1 MTASSMAGNGVEI
14 TGLVKAFGGVRAIDG
29 VDLSIQPGE
38 FVALLGPSGCGKTTL
53 LRAIAGLLAPDAGR
67 IRLGDR
73 LVAAPEAKLFVPA
86 ERRNLGMVFQDY
98 ALWPHM
104 RVRENVGFPL
114 AARRCPAA
122 QRAGLIET
130 ALRRV
135 SLWHLADRFPGE
147 LSGGQQ
153 QRVALARA
161 IVDAPRVLLF
171 DEPLSNLDAAL
182 RDSLGR
188 EIAMLVRDLGA
199 TAIYVTHDQSEAL
212 SLADR
217 IAVMRAGRIVQS
229 DAPERL
235 YKDPADAW
243 IAAFLKSG
251 SLIRGHAEGG
261 AFHPEGEGE
270 SLHLPQ
276 LVNGHSGPSTLMLP
290 SAAVQSGGT
299 GELRFSV
306 ASAHFKGDRYE
317 IAARWGARD
326 HGPVVQFWHDKP
338 LKPGDMVSVTLDRDR
353 LRLFHGDVPPDA
365 AL

>member
-1 MTASSMAGNGVEI
+1 MSTSPAAGNGVEI
-14 TGLVKAFGGVRAIDG
+14 VRLVKAFGDMRAIDG

-53 LRAIAGLLAPDAGR
+53 LRAIAGLLAPDEGS
-67 IRLGDR
+67 IKLGDH
-73 LVAAPEAKLFVPA
+73 LVAAAEAKLFVPA
-86 ERRNLGMVFQDY
+86 ERRGLGMVFQDY

-104 RVRENVGFPL
+104 RVRDNVGFPL
-114 AARRCPAA
+114 AARRVPAA
-122 QRAGLIET
+122 QRASLIET

-135 SLWHLADRFPGE
+135 SLAHLAGRFPGE

-161 IVDAPRVLLF
+161 IVDSPRVLLF
-171 DEPLSNLDAAL
+171 DEPLSNLDASL

-188 EIAMLVRDLGA
+188 DIAMLVRDLGA

-217 IAVMRAGRIVQS
+217 IAVMRAGRIVQC
-229 DAPERL
+229 DTPEQL
-235 YKDPADAW
+235 YKSPADAW

-251 SLIRGHAEGG
+251 SLIPGHAEAGT
-261 AFHPEGEGE
+261 FHPEGKGE

-276 LVNGHSGPSTLMLP
+276 LMNGHSGPSTLLLP
-290 SAAVQSGGT
+290 SAAVQAGAA
-299 GELRFSV
+299 GELKFAV
-306 ASAHFKGDRYE
+306 ASVHFKGDRYE

-338 LKPGDMVSVTLDRDR
+338 LKPGDLVSVSLDRDR
-353 LRLFHGDVPPDA
+353 LRLFLGESPVDLAH
-365 AL
+365 

>member
-1 MTASSMAGNGVEI
+1 MPVSTAAGNGVDI
-14 TGLVKAFGGVRAIDG
+14 VKLAKKFGTMRAIDG
-29 VDLSIQPGE
+29 VDLSILPGE

-53 LRAIAGLLAPDAGR
+53 LRAIAGLLAPDEGR

-104 RVRENVGFPL
+104 RVRDNVGFPL
-114 AARRCPAA
+114 AARRVATGD
-122 QRAGLIET
+122 RAKLIET

-135 SLWHLADRFPGE
+135 SLAHLAHRFPGE

-171 DEPLSNLDAAL
+171 DEPLSNLDASL

-217 IAVMRAGRIVQS
+217 IAVMRAGRIIQCDS
-229 DAPERL
+229 PEAL
-235 YKDPADAW
+235 YKNPADAW
-243 IAAFLKSG
+243 VAGFLRSG

-261 AFHPEGEGE
+261 AFHPEGQGDA
-270 SLHLPQ
+270 LQLPHLT
-276 LVNGHSGPSTLMLP
+276 NGHSGPSTLLLP
-290 SAAVQSGGT
+290 TGAVQAGAHGDIK
-299 GELRFSV
+299 FSV
-306 ASAHFKGDRYE
+306 ASAFFKGDRYE
-317 IAARWGARD
+317 IAARWGADD
-326 HGPVVQFWHDKP
+326 HGPVVQFWHDRP
-338 LKPGDMVSVTLDRDR
+338 LKPGDVVSVSLDRDR
-353 LRLFHGDVPPDA
+353 LRLFHGDEPHDA
-365 AL
+365 AH

>member
-1 MTASSMAGNGVEI
+1 MSAISAAANGVEI
-14 TGLVKAFGGVRAIDG
+14 VRLAKAFGGVRAIDG
-29 VDLSIQPGE
+29 VDLSIRPGE

-53 LRAIAGLLAPDAGR
+53 LRAIAGLLAPDEGR
-67 IRLGDR
+67 IKLGDR
-73 LVAAPEAKLFVPA
+73 LVAAPEAKLFMPA
-86 ERRNLGMVFQDY
+86 ERRGLGMVFQDY

-104 RVRENVGFPL
+104 RVRDNVGFPL
-114 AARRCPAA
+114 AARRVPAG
-122 QRAGLIET
+122 RRTGLIET

-161 IVDAPRVLLF
+161 IVDSPRVLLF

-217 IAVMRAGRIVQS
+217 IAVMRAGRIVQCDTPEALYKNPS
-229 DAPERL
+229 DA
-235 YKDPADAW
+235 W
-243 IAAFLKSG
+243 VAAFLKSG
-251 SLIRGHAEGG
+251 SLIRGRAEAG

-276 LVNGHSGPSTLMLP
+276 MVNGHSGPSTLLLP
-290 SAAVQSGGT
+290 SAAVRAGGA
-299 GELRFSV
+299 GELQFAV
-306 ASAHFKGDRYE
+306 ASVHFKGDRYE

-326 HGPVVQFWHDKP
+326 DAPVVQFWHDRP
-338 LKPGDMVSVTLDRDR
+338 LKPGDLVSVTLDRDR
-353 LRLFHGDVPPDA
+353 LRLFHGDAPHDA
-365 AL
+365 AH